1 MNSVLSE
8 KDYQKYILEKL
19 KGIGYKVCP
28 AKGHY
33 DRLFAVSRPELFA
46 FLEATQPDAMAA
58 LRKVYKA
65 ETEDTIVSAINTEE
79 TKARGSRLDVLKHGL
94 DISNIHLNL
103 LYTKPAASFNKELVS
118 LYEKNVFSVS
128 EEVWAS
134 DEERIDLVI
143 FLNGLAVI
151 AFELKANTAGQNYHD
166 AILQY
171 RTKRNPKTRL
181 FRFKAGTLVNF
192 AMDLEE
198 CYMTTRLDGEATFFL
213 PFNMGRGTGI
223 DTGAGNP
230 VLKDE
235 YSVHYMWDNIL
246 QKDSLTEIIT
256 KFMFIEVSEKEDA
269 KTGKKKTSETVIFT
283 CCSTRPAPARPMRLH
298 GCHIVWLPSMMPTI
312 RLSLTTS
319 SSVPTAGSWTGSYR
333 KRSCRWNTSRGSSAS
348 WTRTAHLWTWDIHL

>member
-65 ETEDTIVSAINTEE
+65 ETEDTIVFAINTEE

-198 CYMTTRLDGEATFFL
+198 CYMTTELRGLETSFL
-213 PFNMGRGTGI
+213 PFNIGKGEGIHTGK
-223 DTGAGNP
+223 GNP
-230 VLKDE
+230 SYKDKL
-235 YSVHYMWDNIL
+235 SVSYIWEDIL
-246 QKDSLTEIIT
+246 TKETLYDLIDKFIFVETKQKKDKVTGQTII
-256 KFMFIEVSEKEDA
+256 KEQ
-269 KTGKKKTSETVIFT
+269 
-283 CCSTRPAPARPMRLH
+283 
-298 GCHIVWLPSMMPTI
+298 
-312 RLSLTTS
+312 
-319 SSVPTAGSWTGSYR
+319 
-333 KRSCRWNTSRGSSAS
+333 
-348 WTRTAHLWTWDIHL
+348 